1 MAANAAPKQRQ
12 RGPGRPFQAGRS
24 GNPAGKRKGTRH
36 QTTLFAEQLMSDDVG
51 AVVAKVLKAA
61 KSGSMSAAKL
71 ILDRVVPP
79 RKGRPLA
86 ISLPD
91 VKSPSGVTDALAAVV
106 AAMASGRISTDE
118 AAAIAAV
125 IEGQRRAL
133 ETEQLEARMIL
144 VEESLKSNEQK
155 HY

>member
-1 MAANAAPKQRQ
+1 
-12 RGPGRPFQAGRS
+12 
-24 GNPAGKRKGTRH
+24 
-36 QTTLFAEQLMSDDVG
+36 
-51 AVVAKVLKAA
+51 
-61 KSGSMSAAKL
+61 
-71 ILDRVVPP
+71 
-79 RKGRPLA
+79 
-86 ISLPD
+86 
-91 VKSPSGVTDALAAVV
+91 
-106 AAMASGRISTDE
+106 MASGRISTDE